1 MGLTGI
7 RANAYTAAEVGDE
20 VIEPHDETSQAAAG
34 HEELYVVLSG
44 SARFTV
50 AGETLRRADRDA
62 RPRRRRRAPRGDRAG
77 TGDDDRRLQ
86 RRARLRPPPAAFE
99 YWYAAEPHY
108 ISGDY
113 DTGITILDEG
123 LEYHSDS
130 PGLNYQLACY
140 HALAGR
146 SREAIKHLKIALEG
160 TDGRVVEW
168 AREDEDLD
176 SIRADPD
183 FPKLD

>member
-1 MGLTGI
+1 M
-7 RANAYTAAEVGDE
+7 VGRHQLD
-20 VIEPHDETSQAAAG
+20 IH
-34 HEELYVVLSG
+34 L
-44 SARFTV
+44 V
-50 AGETLRRADRDA
+50 AHVFAKQRDA
-62 RPRRRRRAPRGDRAG
+62 
-77 TGDDDRRLQ
+77 
-86 RRARLRPPPAAFE
+86 
-99 YWYAAEPHY
+99 
-108 ISGDY
+108 
-113 DTGITILDEG
+113 
-123 LEYHSDS
+123 